1 LALGTLDE
9 LLWKLLEKKFRDLG
23 EFVEGRE
30 KMKIVVQKTYNGEKD
45 LHSMFSVDDEDPL
58 DATLNL
64 ENIDEDSDRD
74 TIFDLDN
81 DLEGDITM
89 LAKEELTMM
98 LPEGDDDE
106 ADTDTKVDSGNQAQ
120 PNNVAATGVGAS
132 EEDAILL
139 SDDEDEKPPATA
151 STAVSEVGTPI
162 AQAQAAEAQPAQPA
176 DQLYQNCRFYNL
188 LFDGP
193 SFGMQLHLH
202 QDRPVV
208 SRKINTS
215 QEKPAFGDILVAAN
229 GLTLPPIQNISQVI
243 NHLKNSMMRGS
254 VELTFAEHDGFSQ
267 YFQALAGAEN
277 ARLTEAQRARQN
289 QMLPSSQGSGEV
301 IELLDDD

>member
-1 LALGTLDE
+1 
-9 LLWKLLEKKFRDLG
+9 LEKKFRDLG
-23 EFVEGRE
+23 EFVEGKE
-30 KMKIVVQKTYNGEKD
+30 KMKIVVQKTYRGEKE
-45 LHSMFSVDDEDPL
+45 LHSMFSVDEDPLL

-64 ENIDEDSDRD
+64 ENIDGDSDRD

-106 ADTDTKVDSGNQAQ
+106 ADTNTKVDSGNQAQ
-120 PNNVAATGVGAS
+120 PNNVAGAS
-132 EEDAILL
+132 QEDAILL
-139 SDDEDEKPPATA
+139 SDDEDEKPPASA
-151 STAVSEVGTPI
+151 AVSEVGTPI
-162 AQAQAAEAQPAQPA
+162 AQAQAAEAQPVQPA
-176 DQLYQNCRFYNL
+176 DQSYQNCRFYNL

-202 QDRPVV
+202 RDRPVV

-215 QEKPAFGDILVAAN
+215 QEKPAYGDILVAAN
-229 GLTLPPIQNISQVI
+229 GLTLPPIQNISQII

-277 ARLTEAQRARQN
+277 ARLAEAQRASQN
-289 QMLPSSQGSGEV
+289 QMRPSSQGSGEV

>member
-1 LALGTLDE
+1 
-9 LLWKLLEKKFRDLG
+9 LEKKFRNLG
-23 EFVEGRE
+23 EFVEGKE
-30 KMKIVVQKTYNGEKD
+30 KMKIVVHKTYNGEKD
-45 LHSMFSVDDEDPL
+45 LHSMFSADEDPSL

-64 ENIDEDSDRD
+64 ENVDDRD

-98 LPEGDDDE
+98 LPESDDDE
-106 ADTDTKVDSGNQAQ
+106 GDSNTKIESGNSAQ
-120 PNNVAATGVGAS
+120 PTNVDATVAGAS
-132 EEDAILL
+132 EADAILL
-139 SDDEDEKPPATA
+139 SDSDDEDVKPPATA

-162 AQAQAAEAQPAQPA
+162 AQAQAAEAQPVQPA
-176 DQLYQNCRFYNL
+176 DQSYQNCRFYSL

-202 QDRPVV
+202 RERPVV

-215 QEKPAFGDILVAAN
+215 QAKPAFGDILVAAN
-229 GLTLPPIQNISQVI
+229 GLTLPPIQNISQII

-267 YFQALAGAEN
+267 HFQALAEAEN
-277 ARLTEAQRARQN
+277 ARLAQETWARQN
-289 QMLPSSQGSGEV
+289 QMRTSSQGSGEV